1 MTPEQM
7 EAAELAGTLKR
18 LDEWRKAGVVYGRTA
33 RLEFDGGWTCLLART
48 NNRWQEPRQNVQ
60 GDPHVLLHLAIESAL
75 ARWRE
80 PEGGK

>member
-18 LDEWRKAGVVYGRTA
+18 LDEWRKRGGVYGRRAET
-33 RLEFDGGWTCLLART
+33 FYDGAWACLLT
-48 NNRWQEPRQNVQ
+48 NAVRSTREPHQEAK
-60 GDPHVLLHLAIESAL
+60 GEPHVLLHLAIESAL
-75 ARWRE
+75 LKWRE

>member
-18 LDEWRKAGVVYGRTA
+18 LDEWRRDSKRYGRRAELT
-33 RLEFDGGWTCLLART
+33 FDGAWVCRLPVTKHLAVT
-48 NNRWQEPRQNVQ
+48 GE
-60 GDPHVLLHLAIESAL
+60 PHVLLHLAIESAL
-75 ARWRE
+75 LKWRE